1 MTSRFLLLRNTLH
14 KGAFRFDLDNDLW
27 KRHYI
32 PDEEEAGNVL
42 DIFQNGSLKGYTIY
56 SEELLHD
63 GVKVYRVLE
72 ICAESREVF
81 AELTKQ
87 LVERAVKEGV
97 DFVYTKGSD
106 EKFNDVLTERGFF
119 SFFESVAMIALLNP
133 IELFSSLSE
142 EVNQG
147 KTLNIVIKGF
157 DPILLRVGEKGIM
170 VVANEKP
177 DLTVTTDSKTF
188 VKLFFGK
195 TSFFKQLVKGKIG
208 INRMS
213 RLLTAMHFFGLIKQ
227 KSWYIPMGDWL

>member
-1 MTSRFLLLRNTLH
+1 M
-14 KGAFRFDLDNDLW
+14 
-27 KRHYI
+27 HYI
-32 PDEEEAGNVL
+32 PDEKEAGNVL
-42 DIFQNGSLKGYTIY
+42 EIFQNGALKGYAIY

-72 ICAESREVF
+72 ICAESRDVF
-81 AELTKQ
+81 AELTNQ

-97 DFVYTKGSD
+97 DFIYAKGSD
-106 EKFNDVLTERGFF
+106 EKFNDVLSERGFF
-119 SFFESVAMIALLNP
+119 SFFESVVMIALLNP
-133 IELFSSLSE
+133 FELFSSLSE

-195 TSFFKQLVKGKIG
+195 TSFFKQLLKGKIR
-208 INRMS
+208 INPVS
-213 RLLTAMHFFGLIKQ
+213 SLPTAMHFFGLIKQ
-227 KSWYIPMGDWL
+227 KSCYIPIGDWL